1 MEKTRST
8 IFTAELSQAYHTVSN
23 REDIPDVHF
32 PQYRGLTFKEFWYL
46 LNKEQDIK
54 MEYYDYEEE
63 LELAFRES
71 KYHWVKKSTG
81 LGITEFMLRWI
92 AWNCLKDDVW
102 KNKQIDV
109 NVVFV
114 TGPRIHLA
122 ITIMQRLK
130 ALFPDLLKTKET
142 KCILNGNVIE
152 AFPSHHVATA
162 HGLNP
167 QLVLFDEG
175 DFFPPNQQKEARE
188 MGERYIAKTNPVLAW
203 VSTPYLPGGLFQEIE
218 KEKECLY
225 RRKIMLLD
233 RALKAGRYTQDQVDV
248 WKQSPSFMREAWG
261 EYGYGVG
268 DIFVDFDSIIEKY
281 NLNYL
286 GGQAGTY
293 ADPAFGSSKFGK
305 VCGEVRDGVIYVTE
319 AEEYTRESPSAM
331 LQVIEESWGKHRG
344 HCKVDA
350 AHPGFIKD
358 LNERGIPALAVA
370 FGSQVPE
377 HEGLTQFKDS
387 SYKSESTITLKKK
400 LPINGSM
407 MVKRRLVRI
416 HPDFTD
422 LISQM
427 RAVKFDKKG
436 GIDKE
441 EVPFDL
447 VDAFNMMCWDLKQFD
462 YRSIGITSD
471 GRIIDENK
479 KLVSKGVHITTRV
492 VE

>member
-1 MEKTRST
+1 MTRFQT
-8 IFTAELSQAYHTVSN
+8 DLSQLHNSPLG
-23 REDIPDVHF
+23 REISIDYPEC
-32 PQYRGLTFKEFWYL
+32 RGKSFEWFWHWLPNKQVKEYF
-46 LNKEQDIK
+46 
-54 MEYYDYEEE
+54 DYERDLYQTTVEH
-63 LELAFRES
+63 
-71 KYHWVKKSTG
+71 KYIWIKKATG
-81 LGITEFMLRWI
+81 LGITEFMIRWI
-92 AWNCLKDDVW
+92 AWKCLSSDEWRDSQV
-102 KNKQIDV
+102 DT
-109 NVVFV
+109 NVVLI
-114 TGPRIHLA
+114 TGPRIELS
-122 ITIMQRLK
+122 ITIMNRLK
-130 ALFPDLLKTKET
+130 NLFDEEFRSKET
-142 KCILNGNVIE
+142 VCILNGSRIE
-152 AFPSHHVATA
+152 AFPSHHLATA
-162 HGLNP
+162 RGLNP
-167 QLVLFDEG
+167 RIVFLDEA
-175 DFFPPNQQKEARE
+175 DFFPVGQQKEARDVS
-188 MGERYIAKTNPVLAW
+188 ERYIAKTDPHIIM
-203 VSTPYLPGGLFQEIE
+203 VSTPNLPGGLYEEME
-218 KEKECLY
+218 KEKDCMYERLKLDY
-225 RRKIMLLD
+225 KIGLG
-233 RALKAGRYTQDQVDV
+233 KIYTEELIAQA
-248 WKQSPSFMREAWG
+248 KESPSFEREYNLQ
-261 EYGYGVG
+261 YGYGVG

-286 GGQAGTY
+286 GGTAGTY

-305 VCGEVRDGVIYVTE
+305 VCGEVRDGIIYITE
-319 AEEYTRESPSAM
+319 AEEYQRASPSAM
-331 LQVIEESWGKHRG
+331 LDVIERSYNFHKG

-370 FGSQVPE
+370 FGSLVPE
-377 HEGLTQFKDS
+377 HEGLTKIKGES
-387 SYKSESTITLKKK
+387 SRQEATITLKKK

-407 MVKRRLVRI
+407 MVKRKLVRI